1 MPDDKASS
9 PPTVADDESRY
20 ARERILDPTEG
31 PAIVG
36 HIDSLGR
43 TVRHPEI
50 VGALHGDD
58 HKTFTAA
65 TVRDRVEKFLKREIP
80 ADQGA

>member
-1 MPDDKASS
+1 VASDAAKT
-9 PPTVADDESRY
+9 PPTVADEDSRY
-20 ARERILDPTEG
+20 SRERILDPTEG

-43 TVRHPEI
+43 TVKHAEI
-50 VGALHGDD
+50 VGALYGDD

-65 TVRDRVEKFLKREIP
+65 AVREAVEAFLKREIP